1 MLFAGLDDARNT
13 AHLAW
18 RMMRDGC
25 VMKITR
31 SLERVSGVLTNPH
44 YYTPRTNDPTVL
56 TTPGLLY
63 YAPKDSPR
71 GDLHRTLGFL
81 STPQNIHSSSPR
93 KDSRA

>member
-18 RMMRDGC
+18 RMMRDGS

-31 SLERVSGVLTNPH
+31 SLERVSGSLTNPH
-44 YYTPRTNDPTVL
+44 SYTPSTNNPTVL

-63 YAPKDSPR
+63 YAPKDSPS
-71 GDLHRTLGFL
+71 GELHRTLGFL
-81 STPQNIHSSSPR
+81 STPQNTHSSH
-93 KDSRA
+93 KDLRR